1 MVKKMKKMMKGL
13 VISAVATLIAGTVYA
28 LPQEQVQADVATPKT
43 GVTVGVAPNN
53 VLLVDHAIGGGQG
66 VAVSIE
72 TDVTFKQNAEK
83 MIIGLSP
90 TKEKADIASTS
101 FSGNGFAGSD
111 YLIYWNNGT
120 EFRWTAFKNN
130 TYTQEDVVSTVQD
143 YIVGNVQL
151 KLEIDA
157 YGIYDLYMKVPSSNT
172 EMQTSVQRDEWIAL
186 MSLTELPRDQRVG
199 IFQEYDVTEREG
211 VNAFGYLYFSMEN
224 VVYNSISITP
234 NTAYST
240 VESFTDNLTDAEVF
254 VTNYVTND
262 VFDAGIVAGTIS
274 VPQSN
279 SIGTK
284 SLQRY
289 FYSYD
294 EITFAPVVNSPEY
307 TLADVTMTVSKGGT
321 AVDGVNGLSF
331 TPTEDG
337 TYDITFSALEGAV
350 TATHQIVVV
359 NMPQQSSVNTKFD
372 GSISDFAQAGVEVAD
387 NKATMSANA
396 FFGTKGRAKN
406 FVQMVR
412 ITAMDSSATD
422 FSVYFGKQTED
433 AMYKVTFTKGSTN
446 VTIMDDTG
454 TTTKDIG
461 VDVFT
466 KVDGAG
472 LVVQIKKVASEMEIA
487 LTYGDLPIET
497 LNEPVAT
504 FPVNAALVG
513 QIGIATVSGG
523 LQLDRYV
530 FVNYTGA
537 VDIPDADITED
548 EDPDSSTNSTI
559 DSTTDS
565 TTNSGNGG
573 DAGKQGCGCGSTIGV
588 AGLTALLP
596 LALLVLRKREE

>member
-13 VISAVATLIAGTVYA
+13 VISAVATLVAGAVYA
-28 LPQEQVQADVATPKT
+28 LPQEQVQADVATPNT

-53 VLLVDHAIGGGQG
+53 VLLVDHAIGGGKG
-66 VAVSIE
+66 APVSIE
-72 TDVTFKQNAEK
+72 ADVTFTQNAEK
-83 MIIGLSP
+83 MILGVSP
-90 TKEKADIASTS
+90 TKEKADIASTA
-101 FSGNGFAGSD
+101 FSVNGFAGSD

-120 EFRWTAFKNN
+120 EFRWTGFKNN
-130 TYTQEDVVSTVQD
+130 TYTEEDAVSTVQD
-143 YIVGNVQL
+143 YIVGNVQF
-151 KLEIDA
+151 KLEIGG
-157 YGIYDLYMKVPSSNT
+157 YGVYDLYMKVPSANT
-172 EMQTSVQRDEWIAL
+172 QMEASVQRDEWIT
-186 MSLTELPRDQRVG
+186 LTTGATVG
-199 IFQEYDVTEREG
+199 LFQEYEVTERDG
-211 VNAFGYLYFSMEN
+211 VNALGYVYFSMEN

-234 NTAYST
+234 NTNFSA
-240 VESFTDNLTDAEVF
+240 VEPFTDNLTDAEVF

-262 VFDAGIVAGTIS
+262 VFDAGIADGTIR

-284 SLQRY
+284 SLQKY

-307 TLADVTMTVSKGGT
+307 TLADVTMTVSKDGT
-321 AVDGVNGLSF
+321 PVDGVNGLSF

-337 TYDITFSALEGAV
+337 TYDITFSALEGEV

-359 NMPQQSSVNTKFD
+359 NMPQQGSVNTKFD
-372 GSISDFAQAGVEVAD
+372 GSVSGFAKANVEVAD

-433 AMYKVTFTKGSTN
+433 VMYKVTFTKGSTN
-446 VTIMDDTG
+446 VTITDDTG
-454 TTTKDIG
+454 TTTKDIS

-466 KVDGAG
+466 KVSGAG
-472 LVVQIKKVASEMEIA
+472 LVVQVKKVASEMEIA

-504 FPVNAALVG
+504 FPVNATLVG
-513 QIGIATVSGG
+513 QIGVATVSGG

-530 FVNYTGA
+530 FVNYTG
-537 VDIPDADITED
+537 VVEIPDADVSEE
-548 EDPDSSTNSTI
+548 EDPNSSTDSTI

-573 DAGKQGCGCGSTIGV
+573 GETGKKGCGCGSTIGV
-588 AGLTALLP
+588 AGLATLLP
-596 LALLVLRKREE
+596 LALLVLRKRKE